1 MKIIEY
7 LKENHSAMRSGLPIE
22 LKDLIDERSVY
33 AGSYESMLEC
43 LESVGLE
50 HVRNATFVMEDI
62 YNDKN
67 CINLYYVKE
76 IKEYDEFDLR
86 QFAANVLFRI
96 EKQESN
102 LEHKVAD
109 AIERSSS
116 NGTKQEPV
124 IDDYEK

>member
-22 LKDLIDERSVY
+22 LRDLIDERSVY

-43 LESVGLE
+43 LEMVGLE
-50 HVRNATFVMEDI
+50 HVRNATFVIEDI
-62 YNDKN
+62 YNDQN

-86 QFAANVLFRI
+86 QFAAKVIRM
-96 EKQESN
+96 EKQKDS
-102 LEHKVAD
+102 LEKKISD
-109 AIERSSS
+109 AIQVI
-116 NGTKQEPV
+116 GTPNKPSPGK
-124 IDDYEK
+124 DDIIKE